1 MRWRHR
7 GIVGWLSGA
16 LWLLGL
22 VPGGAQSPFS
32 VAPSWQTTEQG
43 RVLQVWFEVPP
54 GHFLYADKL
63 SVRVEPPGLT
73 AAFTLPEPTTVNDP
87 FSATPK
93 RVFASSFAAT
103 CPWSAEA
110 GRPFTL
116 VIRYQGCDEANCF
129 FPEGRRF
136 RAEADGSFREVES
149 DDSPEPVP
157 QATEWKSLAQGFTV
171 AARASGYLNERQFLG
186 FLRQAQRS
194 GSAAR
199 PASSPAGSWGTVA
212 GLIVILLGG
221 LALNLTPCVLP
232 MIPINLAI
240 LGVGAKSGSRARG
253 LAMGAAYGAGM
264 AATYGALG
272 VVVVL
277 TGAKFGAL
285 NSSAAFNLAIAAV
298 FVVLGLAMFDLFQ
311 IDLSRW
317 QRRRPA
323 RRDAGWGAFV
333 VAGGMGA
340 LAALLAGACVAPV
353 VISALV
359 QATALYSQ
367 GVVLGL
373 ALPFLLGVGMAL
385 PWPFAGAGLSFL
397 PKPGPWMT
405 RVKQGFGVLILL
417 FALYYGHLGYEL
429 FAASRAREVLASS
442 AGAGGPD
449 SATAALAAALEESQ
463 ADRRPLVIDFGA
475 SWCKNCAAMEHTTLR
490 RERVRAELMKFRA
503 LRFPAEQPSEPATKE
518 VLDFFGVLGLPTYVV
533 LTPKPPSRKAAAP
546 AMDGS
551 AQAGTPPPPAGSA
564 SRVNKPS

>member
-1 MRWRHR
+1 MRWTHR

-16 LWLLGL
+16 LWLVGL

-54 GHFLYADKL
+54 GHFLYADKTSL
-63 SVRVEPPGLT
+63 SVEEAGL
-73 AAFTLPEPTTVNDP
+73 AGAFALPEPTTTMDP
-87 FSATPK
+87 FSGTPK
-93 RVFASSFAAT
+93 RVYAASFAAT

-116 VIRYQGCDEANCF
+116 VVRYQGCDEANCF
-129 FPEGRRF
+129 FPEDRRF
-136 RAEADGSFREVES
+136 RAGADGSFREVEA
-149 DDSPEPVP
+149 DGSPA
-157 QATEWKSLAQGFTV
+157 QATRETEWKSLAHGFTV
-171 AARASGYLNERQFLG
+171 AARASGYLNERQFLN
-186 FLRQAQRS
+186 FLSQGRTVEHTE
-194 GSAAR
+194 R
-199 PASSPAGSWGTVA
+199 PASSPAGTWGTVA
-212 GLIVILLGG
+212 GLLVILLGG

-240 LGVGAKSGSRARG
+240 LGVGSKAGSRARG
-253 LAMGAAYGAGM
+253 FAMGAAYGAGM
-264 AATYGALG
+264 AATYGVLG
-272 VVVVL
+272 LVVVL

-285 NSSAAFNLAIAAV
+285 NSSAAFNLAIAVV
-298 FVVLGLAMFDLFQ
+298 FVVLGLSMFDLFQ

-317 QRRRPA
+317 QRSRPA
-323 RRDAGWGAFV
+323 RRGAGGGAFV

-397 PKPGPWMT
+397 PKPGRWMT

-417 FALYYGHLGYEL
+417 FALYYGHLACEL
-429 FAASRAREVLASS
+429 FAASRARALLASG

-463 ADRRPLVIDFGA
+463 ADQRPLVIDFGA

-490 RERVRAELMKFRA
+490 RERVRSELLKFHA

-533 LTPKPPSRKAAAP
+533 LTPKPPTGKAAAP
-546 AMDGS
+546 ARDES
-551 AQAGTPPPPAGSA
+551 PQAGTPLPPAGSA